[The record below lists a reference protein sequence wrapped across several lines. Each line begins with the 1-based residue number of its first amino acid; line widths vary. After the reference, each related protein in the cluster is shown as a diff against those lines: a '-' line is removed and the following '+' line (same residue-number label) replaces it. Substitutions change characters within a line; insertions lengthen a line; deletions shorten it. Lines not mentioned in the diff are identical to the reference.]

1 MKATS
6 KTLAALAAICVATAP
21 SPSFADTVTADA
33 AKTAVA
39 GWVNLRQSMDGGT
52 FSAPESA
59 KAYSGADGKGMYY
72 VVSLSGGGYVVTSGD
87 TFLKPVL
94 SYAAS
99 GAWEENEAKN
109 PLVLFVKCDVAA
121 SAAAMPVAGSAVA
134 SANAAEWAKLA
145 AAASQK
151 SGSRR
156 LAATAPTADLRVSP
170 LLTTA
175 WAQGSVDGKLCYN
188 YYTPGNYVCGCVAT
202 ALAQVMKYFRYPT
215 GKVTAGE
222 WYYDSVNYNG
232 TDKGYDLDGYFA
244 SATATTKTPW
254 SPAFGGPYNWDAM
267 VDAPTGSTSE
277 TARKAI
283 GQLCRD
289 AAITVFSHFNVNN
302 GGETSGYSG
311 TQASALVKTFGFA
324 GATASPYNENALL
337 ASLDAGL
344 PAVME
349 LSGNGGHGVVAD
361 GYGYDDGG
369 TLYVHFNFGWGDDN
383 SGRWYTPP
391 SVAAFTSISRMIAAI
406 FTPAQGT
413 RGSSVISGRV
423 LDANGSPVSG
433 ATVTAKNA
441 AGAVVATKTS
451 NAKGIYAFIL
461 PAGVYRLA
469 AESGSNK
476 SERLCTVESTES
488 PLRPNDGWGGENTVN
503 HSRSGID
510 LAFGQ
515 TTGLMH
521 RWSFNG
527 TTDEENLTDSV
538 GGVVAKKM
546 KKTSNTTTVE
556 GGTVNWTNGKATL
569 PGGTGTGFLNLGEG
583 VLGAGKTATLEAW
596 VTRNAKNTAWGYII
610 SYSIPDSTANL
621 LTISPASGSD
631 ITRSCVE
638 WSGSGQKNDVLVGQP
653 IGVTYHY
660 AITFDGSRT
669 RIMVRNAETGFLL
682 REYSLERSGW
692 SLASAASDG
701 CALTLGNNPFT
712 NGRYDVPYSFDEV
725 RVWNG
730 VLCDDQL
737 TASVLAGPDNV
748 VGGEQEAFA
757 IDAGKTFTVP
767 ATVGG
772 YGFLTDKIALL
783 GAGSKIRFDTTDYF
797 GTGLRFKAGGF
808 AIPSGSV
815 LDYVELSDP
824 ENYTATMEDA
834 NTILVRLKPTIPY
847 ESTWSGGTPATAAD
861 LANAAKWTSVNAAGE
876 AISAAPGSKTTVVIP
891 AASLAAFAIPSGT
904 SLNWGRVLLG
914 GRTKAKYGFKDGV
927 PDNATT
933 TWRDLALSGY
943 TTVSDIP
950 NGKNDISYLTKS
962 SGNLPS
968 ECGTA
973 QIRLDGWFY
982 VRSDQ
987 AGKWTLPNK
996 FDDLGAFA
1004 IDGVWLYILNTYRV
1018 DSNGGT
1024 FVSEGW
1030 HRYTIVVGDT
1040 SGNWG
1045 SSLSLNGASVPFA
1058 VSINGGSNI
1067 AFSDANFTFGSDA
1080 DTVAL
1085 SGDADWRALG
1095 AIVLDSGLTIDLNG
1109 HSLSFMSV
1117 ASTHVGAT
1125 LKNTSSSA
1133 ARVSG
1138 SVDSSVV
1145 VDGNVL
1151 ISSGLAHR
1159 WTFNSDFTDSVGG
1172 SDAVTMKN
1180 DTAKS
1185 SIVGGTASISGGKA
1199 VLPGGNQV
1207 GYLNLGA
1214 GVLGEDDATLEF
1226 WATRTADQNQWMY
1239 LATYGIP
1246 ESSSGDFVTMAVS
1259 CGSGDNARH
1268 GKLQGKFGDSSI
1280 FVGMPKGVLYHVSA
1294 TFTKNANGSTTIR
1307 WMIRDGKT
1315 GFLLSETSKT
1325 ASNWTLAD
1333 AKEAGWMLTLGNN
1346 PFDNG
1351 WTDLACEIDDV
1362 RVWHGVLSDEQ
1373 LLLNAVAGPDAP
1385 GSGAGDTIVLGGT
1398 IAASTPGGYGFATDS
1413 QVMIASGAKIV
1424 FDTANY
1430 NGTALRFKTGGF
1442 ILPAG
1447 VSSVLDLVE
1456 LTDAEN
1462 FTATTEDGGNTI
1474 KVSLKSTMPLTS
1486 VWKGGTPSTAA
1497 DLANAANWESTNAD
1511 GTTINAAPG
1520 SRTTVIIPANKLA
1533 AFTIPADVT
1542 ASLDWGRVLLG
1553 GYTVTTIGNKAA
1565 APNPRIS
1572 EYRDY
1577 ALSQYTVLSDTGI
1590 DYANG
1595 NNTTFQQSYLKAKQL
1610 RFDGWVYVDET
1621 QAGRWNLASSF
1632 DDVLSFAIDGKWIF
1646 LRPKWEP
1653 AMTAGCFVSAGWHRF
1668 TLVEAD
1674 TGGGFGCNN
1683 VISNTKVP
1691 FSISINGG
1699 AAVAFH
1705 SAFTFGTEAPSVTLD
1720 ADRNWAAMGPVTFEN
1735 GLTIDLNGHN
1745 LTLAGGTSDYVG
1757 AKIVNSDT
1765 SADSTIYT
1773 YSGTIDTS
1781 LTSGSAGTVNVSSV
1795 PPVEA
1800 YWTGAGGTGLANDH
1814 RNWNCYSAANKS
1826 GLLPGALPMSSTLV
1840 VMDTAPAST
1849 VVDGD
1854 VLNWYQM
1861 KLGSAGKGYLA
1872 IEEGGSLSTVG
1883 WGTVGLT
1890 KNYSGQIDQ
1899 TGGSLRSGTEFSV
1912 GENGTGVYNQSGGS
1926 SYYTGTLY
1934 IGRNSNAGVGTYNL
1948 SGGTLDTSDNAE
1960 FQVGS
1965 NGKGT
1970 FNQTAGSVKAGNWFS
1985 IGRVAGTG
1993 VYNISGGSLTTAKTN
2008 RPLWLGGDN
2017 ASGVGTLNI
2026 SGTAVVNFNG
2036 GVDAGRSNQS
2046 HGYLN
2051 QDGGSLTVS
2060 NGDGFNIARDSYA
2073 TYVQNAGDLV
2083 VNCVT
2088 RIAWGTGT
2096 AVGGTYKL
2104 NGGTA
2109 TFKND
2114 FYVGVGR
2121 LGTFAQSGGTMTA
2134 NNGVKIANGSSATGY
2149 FNMSG
2154 GILNTPSIQ
2163 GVSGV
2168 ASVVLDGGTIVAKNA
2183 SDGAFFSGIDSL
2195 VVGGGAIDTDGH
2207 DLSVTADAVRVID
2220 GGKAFTKAGEGTLT
2234 FPAMPASDTVTVEAG
2249 ALALA
2254 AGANNV
2260 APAAPALTGPTH
2272 RWSFN
2277 NSYNDSVTG
2286 AAPASRFG
2294 TTSGK
2299 TTPLTITPG
2308 KLVLNGGGGW
2318 GNGSLSLGVSSL
2330 GSADATV
2337 EIWAGN
2343 DAIVDNS
2350 VLFSYSDQNWGTAPK
2365 NEVCFKWSEGK
2376 AATDVMWVKKA
2387 GTDIFK
2393 ENAVLSQVVL
2403 GKEYYFAFT
2412 FHDNGDGSALISW
2425 QRRDAATGA
2434 LERSGRRVV
2443 PGWTLAN
2450 VASSTNPT
2458 FAIGVYK
2465 NNVAGDA
2472 KASYNEVRVWGAALS
2487 DDALALSAQKGPDAT
2502 AADIAAIVAKNGE
2515 VADRTLA
2522 IASGA
2527 TLDLGGNTLTQPVL
2541 AGAGTVQNGTLTVTK
2556 KIRVNADE
2564 KLTFSGVTLDVTGTT
2579 VEVADPEN
2587 LTQPFVFAESTTAIT
2602 GKPSS
2607 GVRGWKVKKSADGR
2621 TLTFKRVRGVM
2632 VIVN

>member
-1 MKATS
+1 MKATA
-6 KTLAALAAICVATAP
+6 KTLAAIAALCVAAAPTPSLAETVTSDAALAA
-21 SPSFADTVTADA
+21 
-33 AKTAVA
+33 AK
-39 GWVNLRQSMDGGT
+39 GWVNLRQSMDGGA

-59 KAYSGADGKGMYY
+59 KAYSGADGKGTYY

-121 SAAAMPVAGSAVA
+121 SAAAIPEAGSAVA

-145 AAASQK
+145 AAQK
-151 SGSRR
+151 GGARR
-156 LAATAPTADLRVSP
+156 LAATAPTADLRVAP

-175 WAQGSVDGKLCYN
+175 WNQGNVDGKLCYN
-188 YYTPGNYVCGCVAT
+188 YYTPNNYLCGCAAT

-222 WYYDSVNYNG
+222 GYYDSVNYGG
-232 TDKGYDLDGYFA
+232 TDKGWNMDGYFA

-302 GGETSGYSG
+302 SGETSGFSG

-391 SVAAFTSISRMIAAI
+391 NVQNFTSIQRMTAAI

-423 LDANGSPVSG
+423 LDANGAPVSG

-441 AGAVVATKTS
+441 LGTAVATKTS
-451 NAKGIYAFIL
+451 NAKGIYAFII
-461 PAGVYRLA
+461 PAGSYLFT
-469 AESGSNK
+469 AESGSDK
-476 SERLCTVESTES
+476 GERLCTVEPTAS
-488 PLRPNDGWGGENTVN
+488 PLRPDSGWGGESTVN

-521 RWSFNG
+521 RWSFTSDYTDAKG
-527 TTDEENLTDSV
+527 TADGTAS
-538 GGVVAKKM
+538 GSGV
-546 KKTSNTTTVE
+546 SISD
-556 GGTVNWTNGKATL
+556 GKAVLSGGNNAGYVNLGTGVLGDSDATL
-569 PGGTGTGFLNLGEG
+569 EIWFEKLANPASWACAFSYGADGSNKFYVNTAYGYNDEFGGNTGSSFAPVGITIGGTGYGLKEGLEPLLPNLPQHIS
-583 VLGAGKTATLEAW
+583 
-596 VTRNAKNTAWGYII
+596 VTFKKNSDG
-610 SYSIPDSTANL
+610 STAV
-621 LTISPASGSD
+621 
-631 ITRSCVE
+631 R
-638 WSGSGQKNDVLVGQP
+638 
-653 IGVTYHY
+653 
-660 AITFDGSRT
+660 FMSRDA
-669 RIMVRNAETGFLL
+669 VTGFLL
-682 REYSLERSGW
+682 REYAKTIPSW
-692 SLASAASDG
+692 TLADASDFVL
-701 CALTLGNNPFT
+701 ALGQETAGT
-712 NGRYDVPYSFDEV
+712 YHIKSQFDEV
-725 RVWNG
+725 RVWKG
-730 VLCDDQL
+730 VLSDEQL
-737 TASVLAGPDNV
+737 SANVLAGPDAPLGDGSPV
-748 VGGEQEAFA
+748 VDSAEGIVVMGGETFA
-757 IDAGKTFTVP
+757 VP
-767 ATVGG
+767 TATGG
-772 YGFLTDKIALL
+772 YGYWTDKKVALGS
-783 GAGSKIRFDTTDYF
+783 GAKIRFDTTGYF
-797 GTGLRFKAGGF
+797 GKALRFRTGGF
-808 AIPSGSV
+808 ILPSGSSSP
-815 LDYVELSDP
+815 LDFVELSDS
-824 ENYTATMEDA
+824 ENYTAAMEDA
-834 NTILVRLKPTIPY
+834 NTVLVQLKPTVPY

-861 LANAAKWTSVNAAGE
+861 LANAANWTSVNAQGDAV
-876 AISAAPGSKTTVVIP
+876 AAAPTAKTTAIIP
-891 AASLAAFAIPSGT
+891 ASSLAAFTLPAGASVGWGRTILGGHSGT
-904 SLNWGRVLLG
+904 QWGKIASTGGNNNWITFRERVLADYTANGAKEVSYLNRTNSNNHPSELG
-914 GRTKAKYGFKDGV
+914 GSQLRF
-927 PDNATT
+927 
-933 TWRDLALSGY
+933 
-943 TTVSDIP
+943 
-950 NGKNDISYLTKS
+950 
-962 SGNLPS
+962 
-968 ECGTA
+968 
-973 QIRLDGWFY
+973 DGWIN
-982 VRSDQ
+982 VSAAQ
-987 AGKWTLPNK
+987 AGRWNIRCNI
-996 FDDLGAFA
+996 DDMIAFA
-1004 IDGVWLYILNTYRV
+1004 IDGDWQFMHNTWRYGV
-1018 DSNGGT
+1018 TAGCY
-1024 FVSEGW
+1024 VSEGW
-1030 HRYTIVVGDT
+1030 HRFTLIVRDT
-1040 SGNWG
+1040 GGGFGMSTA
-1045 SSLSLNGASVPFA
+1045 LNGTNYPFVLSV
-1058 VSINGGSNI
+1058 NGGEEI
-1067 AFSDANFTFGSDA
+1067 GFSQLTFGSGTA
-1080 DTVAL
+1080 SVAL
-1085 SGDADWRALG
+1085 SGDADWRILG
-1095 AIVLDSGLTIDLNG
+1095 AITLESGLTIDLNG
-1109 HSLSFMSV
+1109 HNLRFATITATS
-1117 ASTHVGAT
+1117 VGARLT
-1125 LKNTSSSA
+1125 NSSATTSSLLGDFDASN
-1133 ARVSG
+1133 VI
-1138 SVDSSVV
+1138 
-1145 VDGNVL
+1145 VDGNIFL
-1151 ISSGLAHR
+1151 KAAELTHR
-1159 WTFNSDFTDSVGG
+1159 WSFNGLTDGDNLVDSVGKVVAEKDSSLISWNGKSMVMAGNG
-1172 SDAVTMKN
+1172 SEGSYGLILGRGLLDAKAATIEIWATQHEIRNWNALFEYAVDTTDNVRWRLNYGTRDYQQSIGAPGVDKPDNFRNTLDEPAHFSVTFAENGAGTFVRFMRRH
-1180 DTAKS
+1180 AKTGAIEYECS
-1185 SIVGGTASISGGKA
+1185 GTTTKSIADFDNPYFIVGGTMWKDKTANA
-1199 VLPGGNQV
+1199 
-1207 GYLNLGA
+1207 
-1214 GVLGEDDATLEF
+1214 EF
-1226 WATRTADQNQWMY
+1226 DEIRLW
-1239 LATYGIP
+1239 
-1246 ESSSGDFVTMAVS
+1246 
-1259 CGSGDNARH
+1259 
-1268 GKLQGKFGDSSI
+1268 
-1280 FVGMPKGVLYHVSA
+1280 KGVLSDAQLAASVLAGPNTVLGDGAAPAGEADRLVLASGDVFVVPTTGGGYGFWTDKKVVLNNGAKIRFTTADYFGTGLRFRTGGFVMASGATDPRTFVELDDTTNYNLEMEDENTILVRLKDALPHTSTWIGGVPSSSA
-1294 TFTKNANGSTTIR
+1294 DFAN
-1307 WMIRDGKT
+1307 
-1315 GFLLSETSKT
+1315 
-1325 ASNWTLAD
+1325 ASNWTSVN
-1333 AKEAGWMLTLGNN
+1333 AKGET
-1346 PFDNG
+1346 
-1351 WTDLACEIDDV
+1351 
-1362 RVWHGVLSDEQ
+1362 
-1373 LLLNAVAGPDAP
+1373 
-1385 GSGAGDTIVLGGT
+1385 
-1398 IAASTPGGYGFATDS
+1398 
-1413 QVMIASGAKIV
+1413 
-1424 FDTANY
+1424 
-1430 NGTALRFKTGGF
+1430 
-1442 ILPAG
+1442 
-1447 VSSVLDLVE
+1447 VS
-1456 LTDAEN
+1456 
-1462 FTATTEDGGNTI
+1462 
-1474 KVSLKSTMPLTS
+1474 
-1486 VWKGGTPSTAA
+1486 
-1497 DLANAANWESTNAD
+1497 
-1511 GTTINAAPG
+1511 AAPCAK
-1520 SRTTVIIPANKLA
+1520 TTAIIPAASLA
-1533 AFTIPADVT
+1533 AFTMPSGAT
-1542 ASLDWGRVLLG
+1542 ATWGRTILG
-1553 GYTVTTIGNKAA
+1553 GHSAVRYGYKDGSPASVRNAWRDLALSSYTTIGEVPGGADG
-1565 APNPRIS
+1565 I
-1572 EYRDY
+1572 E
-1577 ALSQYTVLSDTGI
+1577 LFTGG
-1590 DYANG
+1590 G
-1595 NNTTFQQSYLKAKQL
+1595 NTPADLATAQMRL
-1610 RFDGWVYVDET
+1610 DGWFYVT
-1621 QAGRWNLASSF
+1621 AAQAGFWRMPNAF
-1632 DDVLSFAIDGKWIF
+1632 DDVLSFAIDGEWVLLNSTYRF
-1646 LRPKWEP
+1646 
-1653 AMTAGCFVSAGWHRF
+1653 TNGAGAYVSEGWHRF
-1668 TLVEAD
+1668 TLAAGE
-1674 TGGGFGCNN
+1674 TGGGWGSAYSING
-1683 VISNTKVP
+1683 VKVP
-1691 FSISINGG
+1691 FVVSINGG
-1699 AAVAFH
+1699 ANIRF
-1705 SAFTFGTEAPSVTLD
+1705 SPDNFTFGSDATSVTLSGD
-1720 ADRNWAAMGPVTFEN
+1720 ADWTGLGPVFMEN
-1735 GLTIDLNGHN
+1735 GLVVDLDGHSLSVAGLDGN
-1745 LTLAGGTSDYVG
+1745 FVSATL
-1757 AKIVNSDT
+1757 KNT
-1765 SADSTIYT
+1765 SATASTLTT
-1773 YSGTIDTS
+1773 YSGAVGTGVITDNITISS
-1781 LTSGSAGTVNVSSV
+1781 L

-1872 IEEGGSLSTVG
+1872 IEEGGSLSTVN

-1899 TGGSLRSGTEFSV
+1899 TGGSLRSGAEFSV

-1926 SYYTGTLY
+1926 SYYSGTLY

-1948 SGGTLDTSDNAE
+1948 SGGSLETSGSAE

-1965 NGKGT
+1965 SGKGT
-1970 FNQTAGSVKAGNWFS
+1970 FNQTAGSVRAGNWFS

-1993 VYNISGGSLTTAKTN
+1993 VYNISGGSLTVSKTD

-2036 GVDAGRSNQS
+2036 GVDAGRNNQS

-2088 RIAWGTGT
+2088 RLAWGNGST
-2096 AVGGTYKL
+2096 VGGTYKL

-2114 FYVGVGR
+2114 FYVGAGR

-2207 DLSVTADAVRVID
+2207 DLSVTADAVKVID
-2220 GGKAFTKAGEGTLT
+2220 GGKTFTKAGEGTLT

-2254 AGANNV
+2254 VGANNV

-2343 DAIVDNS
+2343 DAIVNNS
-2350 VLFSYSDQNWGTAPK
+2350 VLFSYSDQNWGTAPQ
-2365 NEVCFKWSEGK
+2365 NEVCFKWSEGT

-2412 FHDNGDGSALISW
+2412 FHDNGDGSTLISW

-2522 IASGA
+2522 VASGA
-2527 TLDLGGNTLTQPVL
+2527 TLDLGGNTLTQPVI

-2556 KIRVNADE
+2556 KICVNAGE
-2564 KLTFSGVTLDVTGTT
+2564 KLTFSGVALDVTGTT

-2587 LTQPFVFAESTTAIT
+2587 LAQSFVFAQSTTAIT
-2602 GKPSS
+2602 GMPSS

-2621 TLTFKRVRGVM
+2621 TLTFKRVRGTM

>member
-1 MKATS
+1 MKATK
-6 KTLAALAAICVATAP
+6 KTGGPRFVAASIGRAALVATAFCVATAP

-39 GWVNLRQSMDGGT
+39 GWVNLRQSMDGGA

-59 KAYSGADGKGMYY
+59 KAYSGADGKGTYY

-94 SYAAS
+94 SYASS

-109 PLVLFVKCDVAA
+109 PLALFVKCDVAA

-546 KKTSNTTTVE
+546 QKTGNSTTVE

-583 VLGAGKTATLEAW
+583 VLGTGKAATLEAW

-610 SYSIPDSTANL
+610 SYSILDSTANL
-621 LTISPASGSD
+621 LTVSPASGSD

-757 IDAGKTFTVP
+757 IDAGATFTVP

-772 YGFLTDKIALL
+772 YGFMTDKIALL
-783 GAGSKIRFDTTDYF
+783 GSGSKIRFDTTDYF

-834 NTILVRLKPTIPY
+834 NTILVRFKPTIPY

-876 AISAAPGSKTTVVIP
+876 TISAAPGAKTTVIIP

-904 SLNWGRVLLG
+904 TLNWGRVLLG

-1067 AFSDANFTFGSDA
+1067 AFSDANFTFGSDT

-1095 AIVLDSGLTIDLNG
+1095 AITLDSGLTIDLNG
-1109 HSLSFMSV
+1109 HNLRF
-1117 ASTHVGAT
+1117 ASITATSVGARLT
-1125 LKNTSSSA
+1125 NSSATTSSLLGDFDA
-1133 ARVSG
+1133 
-1138 SVDSSVV
+1138 DNLI
-1145 VDGNVL
+1145 VDGNIFL
-1151 ISSGLAHR
+1151 RAAELTHR
-1159 WTFNSDFTDSVGG
+1159 WSFNGLTDEGNLVDSVGNVVATKDSSLISWNGTSMVMAGNG
-1172 SDAVTMKN
+1172 SEGSYGLVLGRGLLDAKAATIEIWATQHEIRNWNALFEYAVDTTDNVRWRLNYGTRDYQQSICAPGVDVAAQFRNTLDEPAHFSVTFAENGAGTFVRFMRRH
-1180 DTAKS
+1180 AKTGAIEYECS
-1185 SIVGGTASISGGKA
+1185 GTTTKSIADFDNPYFIVGGTMWK
-1199 VLPGGNQV
+1199 
-1207 GYLNLGA
+1207 
-1214 GVLGEDDATLEF
+1214 D
-1226 WATRTADQNQWMY
+1226 
-1239 LATYGIP
+1239 
-1246 ESSSGDFVTMAVS
+1246 
-1259 CGSGDNARH
+1259 
-1268 GKLQGKFGDSSI
+1268 
-1280 FVGMPKGVLYHVSA
+1280 
-1294 TFTKNANGSTTIR
+1294 
-1307 WMIRDGKT
+1307 
-1315 GFLLSETSKT
+1315 KT
-1325 ASNWTLAD
+1325 ANA
-1333 AKEAGWMLTLGNN
+1333 E
-1346 PFDNG
+1346 FD
-1351 WTDLACEIDDV
+1351 EI
-1362 RVWHGVLSDEQ
+1362 RLWKGVLSDAQ
-1373 LLLNAVAGPDAP
+1373 LAASVLAGPN
-1385 GSGAGDTIVLGGT
+1385 TVLGDG
-1398 IAASTPGGYGFATDS
+1398 AAPAGETDRLVLASGDVFDVPTTGGGYGFWTDKKVVLNNGAKIRFTTADYFGTGLRFRTGGF
-1413 QVMIASGAKIV
+1413 VMASGATDPRTFV
-1424 FDTANY
+1424 ELDDTTNY
-1430 NGTALRFKTGGF
+1430 NL
-1442 ILPAG
+1442 
-1447 VSSVLDLVE
+1447 E
-1456 LTDAEN
+1456 M
-1462 FTATTEDGGNTI
+1462 EDENTI
-1474 KVSLKSTMPLTS
+1474 LVRLKDALPHTSTWIGGVPSSASDFANASKWTS
-1486 VWKGGTPSTAA
+1486 VNAKGETVS
-1497 DLANAANWESTNAD
+1497 
-1511 GTTINAAPG
+1511 AAPCAK
-1520 SRTTVIIPANKLA
+1520 TTVIIPAASLA
-1533 AFTIPADVT
+1533 AFTMPSGAT
-1542 ASLDWGRVLLG
+1542 ATWGRTILG
-1553 GYTVTTIGNKAA
+1553 GYSAVRYGYKDGSPASVRNAWRDLALSSYTTIGEVPGGADG
-1565 APNPRIS
+1565 I
-1572 EYRDY
+1572 E
-1577 ALSQYTVLSDTGI
+1577 LFTGG
-1590 DYANG
+1590 G
-1595 NNTTFQQSYLKAKQL
+1595 NTPADLATAQMRL
-1610 RFDGWVYVDET
+1610 DGWFYVT
-1621 QAGRWNLASSF
+1621 AAQAGFWSMPNKF
-1632 DDVLSFAIDGKWIF
+1632 DDVLSFAIDGEWVLLNSTYRF
-1646 LRPKWEP
+1646 
-1653 AMTAGCFVSAGWHRF
+1653 TNGAGAYVSEGWHRF
-1668 TLVEAD
+1668 TLAAGE
-1674 TGGGFGCNN
+1674 TGGGWGSAYSINGVN
-1683 VISNTKVP
+1683 VP
-1691 FSISINGG
+1691 FVVSINGG
-1699 AAVAFH
+1699 ANIRF
-1705 SAFTFGTEAPSVTLD
+1705 SPDNFTFGSDATSVTLSGN
-1720 ADRNWAAMGPVTFEN
+1720 ADWTGLGPVFMEN
-1735 GLTIDLNGHN
+1735 GLVVDLDGHS
-1745 LTLAGGTSDYVG
+1745 LSVAGLDGNFVSATF
-1757 AKIVNSDT
+1757 KNT
-1765 SADSTIYT
+1765 SATASTLTT
-1773 YSGTIDTS
+1773 YSGAVGTGVITDNITI
-1781 LTSGSAGTVNVSSV
+1781 SST
-1795 PPVEA
+1795 PPA
-1800 YWTGAGGTGLANDH
+1800 TATWTGAGGTGLANDH
-1814 RNWNCYSAANKS
+1814 RNWNCYDSS
-1826 GLLPGALPMSSTLV
+1826 SVLLPGALPIASTTVTMNNDPVANVNDGMTLAWGASTL
-1840 VMDTAPAST
+1840 
-1849 VVDGD
+1849 
-1854 VLNWYQM
+1854 
-1861 KLGSAGKGYLA
+1861 
-1872 IEEGGSLSTVG
+1872 
-1883 WGTVGLT
+1883 
-1890 KNYSGQIDQ
+1890 
-1899 TGGSLRSGTEFSV
+1899 
-1912 GENGTGVYNQSGGS
+1912 GTG
-1926 SYYTGTLY
+1926 
-1934 IGRNSNAGVGTYNL
+1934 A
-1948 SGGTLDTSDNAE
+1948 
-1960 FQVGS
+1960 
-1965 NGKGT
+1965 
-1970 FNQTAGSVKAGNWFS
+1970 
-1985 IGRVAGTG
+1985 
-1993 VYNISGGSLTTAKTN
+1993 
-2008 RPLWLGGDN
+2008 
-2017 ASGVGTLNI
+2017 
-2026 SGTAVVNFNG
+2026 NG
-2036 GVDAGRSNQS
+2036 GL
-2046 HGYLN
+2046 Y
-2051 QDGGSLTVS
+2051 QDGGSLTVNGEFHLGYTANKTSTCTFKGGSFTSTSTLKMCGAATTKGVLNIDGGNVTVKNISVPSYSGGNAEINVDSGTLKVPEWVDFGNYGTSTWNQRGGDITVAGNLWLGKGNGVKVYYNMTGGTLS
-2060 NGDGFNIARDSYA
+2060 NTGGSRLSLGETGGSTIYFTLDDGVVTFKKPLILNYNNST
-2073 TYVQNAGDLV
+2073 TYLTINGGTL
-2083 VNCVT
+2083 
-2088 RIAWGTGT
+2088 TGT
-2096 AVGGTYKL
+2096 DYFAAGRTGTCYVKQNGGLVTTTSYLSIGSANNTRTHNYEMNGGTISVLNSDFNVGDNGKGTMTL
-2104 NGGTA
+2104 NGGTVNV
-2109 TFKND
+2109 KNVKIGSNNQSNCSGNLD
-2114 FYVGVGR
+2114 MRGGTLNVSSNNTYVADSYALIIGR
-2121 LGTFAQSGGTMTA
+2121 YKPGTFTLGGGTVNA
-2134 NNGVKIANGSSATGY
+2134 Y
-2149 FNMSG
+2149 
-2154 GILNTPSIQ
+2154 
-2163 GVSGV
+2163 SGV
-2168 ASVVLDGGTIVAKNA
+2168 TLAHFSTGT
-2183 SDGAFFSGIDSL
+2183 
-2195 VVGGGAIDTDGH
+2195 
-2207 DLSVTADAVRVID
+2207 
-2220 GGKAFTKAGEGTLT
+2220 GTLT
-2234 FPAMPASDTVTVEAG
+2234 VTGGVLNTTFIRKGDGTANTVTFKGGKIV
-2249 ALALA
+2249 ALNA
-2254 AGANNV
+2254 
-2260 APAAPALTGPTH
+2260 TE
-2272 RWSFN
+2272 
-2277 NSYNDSVTG
+2277 TG
-2286 AAPASRFG
+2286 ATFFDGLTAFAFG
-2294 TTSGK
+2294 KGGLTFDTAGYDVTLSSGTLTS
-2299 TTPLTITPG
+2299 TES
-2308 KLVLNGGGGW
+2308 
-2318 GNGSLSLGVSSL
+2318 GSLLR
-2330 GSADATV
+2330 
-2337 EIWAGN
+2337 
-2343 DAIVDNS
+2343 
-2350 VLFSYSDQNWGTAPK
+2350 K
-2365 NEVCFKWSEGK
+2365 EG
-2376 AATDVMWVKKA
+2376 A
-2387 GTDIFK
+2387 GTFTMHALPPVDDIYVD
-2393 ENAVLSQVVL
+2393 A
-2403 GKEYYFAFT
+2403 
-2412 FHDNGDGSALISW
+2412 GS
-2425 QRRDAATGA
+2425 
-2434 LERSGRRVV
+2434 
-2443 PGWTLAN
+2443 
-2450 VASSTNPT
+2450 
-2458 FAIGVYK
+2458 
-2465 NNVAGDA
+2465 
-2472 KASYNEVRVWGAALS
+2472 
-2487 DDALALSAQKGPDAT
+2487 LALSATVDNTGSAT
-2502 AADIAAIVAKNGE
+2502 
-2515 VADRTLA
+2515 RSLA

-2527 TLDLGGNTLTQPVL
+2527 TLALGGNALTQPVI

-2564 KLTFSGVTLDVTGTT
+2564 KLTFSGVALDVTGTT

-2602 GKPSS
+2602 GMPSS
-2607 GVRGWKVKKSADGR
+2607 GVRGWKVKKSADGM
-2621 TLTFKRVRGVM
+2621 TLTFKRVRGAM
-2632 VIVN
+2632 VIVD